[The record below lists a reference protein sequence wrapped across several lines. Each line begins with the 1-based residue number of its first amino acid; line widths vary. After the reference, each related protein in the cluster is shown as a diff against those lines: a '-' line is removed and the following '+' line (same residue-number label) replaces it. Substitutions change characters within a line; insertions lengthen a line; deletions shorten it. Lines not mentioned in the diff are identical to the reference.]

1 MRFSVPGIALAIV
14 LYAIEFLGFTFYV
27 AGCHQYITSYHFM
40 LNETRNFVDDV
51 IDTKEI
57 TPQMLEDFN
66 IALASS
72 EVVYSAEIYRY
83 IRTVNPDP
91 VHSGQT
97 ITRWTMVDDSS
108 KFNSG
113 DRIQVVCTP
122 VSVGAYQAIANTFL
136 HLPMD
141 RTTIIKTA
149 RVR

>member
-1 MRFSVPGIALAIV
+1 MRFSVPGVALALI

-27 AGCHQYITSYHFM
+27 AGAHQYITSYHVM

-91 VHSGQT
+91 VHPGQT
-97 ITRWTMVDDSS
+97 VTTWTMVDDST
-108 KFNSG
+108 KFNTG
-113 DRIQVVCTP
+113 DRVQVICTP
-122 VSVGAYQAIANTFL
+122 VTIGPYQAIARSFL

-141 RTTIIKTA
+141 STKIIKTA